1 MTTAKMTKKKVE
13 SASAAEKIAV
23 IQTGGKQYIVKA
35 GDVLKVEKI
44 KNTKVGEILKFDNIL
59 LVAGDKDTQIGKPFV
74 DGAIVEAKIEEEG
87 RDKKITVL
95 RYKSKTR
102 YRKKKGHRQ
111 PYTKISIASVKS

>member
-1 MTTAKMTKKKVE
+1 MTTAKTTKKKAE
-13 SASAAEKIAV
+13 SASSADKIAV

-44 KNTKVGEILKFDNIL
+44 KNTKAGEVLKFDNIL
-59 LVAGDKDTQIGKPFV
+59 LVAGDKDIHVGKPFV

>member
-1 MTTAKMTKKKVE
+1 MKTTEIKKKE
-13 SASAAEKIAV
+13 DKFAV
-23 IQTGGKQYIVKA
+23 IQTGGKQYVVKT

-59 LVAGDKDTQIGKPFV
+59 LVADDKNIQIGKPFV

-87 RDKKITVL
+87 KNKKITVL

-102 YRKKKGHRQ
+102 YHKKKGHRQ

>member
-1 MTTAKMTKKKVE
+1 MTTVKTIKKKAE
-13 SASAAEKIAV
+13 SASAADKIAV

-59 LVAGDKDTQIGKPFV
+59 LLADDKDTQIGKPFV

-87 RDKKITVL
+87 RNKKITVL
-95 RYKSKTR
+95 RYKPKTR